1 MFLSFLNSSQLLQQ
15 LLLFHPSNYCNE
27 SAEDAKRECWN
38 AMRNKFEVL
47 TALPPPDS
55 KEDILITWSFAN
67 TQIIKQSLVLKLFM
81 ILKIFQLP
89 AVTKCSFV
97 ERREKK
103 RKEKKMFFSP
113 NSYIIHHN
121 FINIFMSTIPNPLS
135 LHFNFLPLKDLTS
148 MLAVRL

>member
-1 MFLSFLNSSQLLQQ
+1 
-15 LLLFHPSNYCNE
+15 
-27 SAEDAKRECWN
+27 
-38 AMRNKFEVL
+38 MRNKFEVL

-81 ILKIFQLP
+81 ILKIFRLP

-103 RKEKKMFFSP
+103 KERK
-113 NSYIIHHN
+113 
-121 FINIFMSTIPNPLS
+121 
-135 LHFNFLPLKDLTS
+135 KDVLFT
-148 MLAVRL
+148 